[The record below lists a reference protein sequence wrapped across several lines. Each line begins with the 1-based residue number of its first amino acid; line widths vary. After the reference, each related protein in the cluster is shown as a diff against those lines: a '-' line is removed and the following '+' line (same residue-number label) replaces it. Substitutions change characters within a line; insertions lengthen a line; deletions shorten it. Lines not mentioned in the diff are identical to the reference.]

1 LADAAKGADVGH
13 LIYGSVANAD
23 LDTGIPHFDSKYK
36 VEQHIKTLDLPYTIS
51 APVYFMDNV
60 IAPWSID
67 ALKGGKIVQAMPGDR
82 LLQQASVKNIGNFV
96 ASLIERREA
105 VFGQRYDFAGDELT
119 GNETAIIL
127 SEKTRHEIIFESIPV
142 SYIKEQSEDMGLM
155 VEWFDNV
162 GYNVDLGSLHKE
174 FSDVD
179 WQDFNQWAESQS
191 WEFL

>member
-1 LADAAKGADVGH
+1 MDRLQTPIWILVF
-13 LIYGSVANAD
+13 LN
-23 LDTGIPHFDSKYK
+23 FDSKYK